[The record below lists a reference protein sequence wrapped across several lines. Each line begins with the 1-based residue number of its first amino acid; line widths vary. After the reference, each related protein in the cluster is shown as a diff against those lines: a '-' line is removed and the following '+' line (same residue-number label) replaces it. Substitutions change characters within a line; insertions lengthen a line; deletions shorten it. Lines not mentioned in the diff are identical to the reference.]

1 MLKPVIIIAIIGIV
15 VVIAAGLLM
24 TTMPTERTVSD
35 TDKPNQ
41 EMIEETEEDI
51 VIHESV
57 APSSNEDVCIGDCP
71 SSVP

>member
-1 MLKPVIIIAIIGIV
+1 MKFLVIIAIIGIV

-41 EMIEETEEDI
+41 EMIEETEHGI
-51 VIHESV
+51 VIRESIITT
-57 APSSNEDVCIGDCP
+57 SNEDVCIGDCP
-71 SSVP
+71 